1 VISAEK
7 LRDVYYVGRILP
19 RRGVTPVSRLR
30 NKQLTSEPFCHKRYG
45 GVKKRQHGADSRPTK
60 MLFWRNVIVD
70 NN

>member
-1 VISAEK
+1 
-7 LRDVYYVGRILP
+7 
-19 RRGVTPVSRLR
+19 LR